1 MPWSKNKDEAIRIAN
16 SKFSEGGVFMNEKK
30 LHKGA
35 LRFDAGGSAVLQFEE
50 VEVEGA
56 KTQKPKLKMVGYS
69 GGVIKDHWYW
79 GNLGIDLSGM
89 KFSKDRYPL
98 LQDHRTDVRLAHM
111 GKPQVVNNQLS
122 APEDDV
128 VFLENDNTKQFL
140 AESSKGFPFQ
150 ASIYARPLKV
160 VRLDEDQEHPCNG
173 FTVKGP
179 GAVWLESEFKE
190 MSVCVFGADSN
201 TSAAAFTDSEYE
213 ICTFA
218 EVNLSGSVPDDKTIK
233 KEVKRMDK
241 EQLKKDHP
249 DLYNEIVAEGKA
261 QFVAQPDPEVAVL
274 KEENKSLKVAVANL
288 SKENELRREKEIK
301 MEANSVWA
309 VKLNESELPERLHA
323 KIQNMVD
330 YNKFVKD
337 QALDTAA
344 FSVAIDAEIKSWVDL
359 GVKGVVL
366 GEGTVVKTTSA
377 TSDKEA
383 ENQKMT
389 ARLLDRAGQKKS
401 EK

>member
-1 MPWSKNKDEAIRIAN
+1 
-16 SKFSEGGVFMNEKK
+16 
-30 LHKGA
+30 
-35 LRFDAGGSAVLQFEE
+35 
-50 VEVEGA
+50 
-56 KTQKPKLKMVGYS
+56 
-69 GGVIKDHWYW
+69 
-79 GNLGIDLSGM
+79 
-89 KFSKDRYPL
+89 
-98 LQDHRTDVRLAHM
+98 M

-377 TSDKEA
+377 TSDKES